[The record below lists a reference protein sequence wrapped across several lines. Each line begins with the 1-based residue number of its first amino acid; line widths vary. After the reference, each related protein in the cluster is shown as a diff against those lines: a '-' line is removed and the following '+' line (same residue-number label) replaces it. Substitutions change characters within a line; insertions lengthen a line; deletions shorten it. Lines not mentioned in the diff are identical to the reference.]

1 MRTYTHKI
9 SGWTRQHVTNNDWRI
24 TPADDSGERVVAF
37 LSAGTWQNLP
47 NDNPAHTWHD
57 RVVLRSGNPLPAW
70 AVSWL
75 TGAARHQAQSGRR
88 ELARMIAQADFDE
101 AMREGW

>member
-1 MRTYTHKI
+1 MKVYTHKI
-9 SGWTRQHVTNNDWRI
+9 SKWTRQHISCNDWRI

-37 LSAGTWQNLP
+37 LAAGTWQNLP
-47 NDNPAHTWHD
+47 NDNPAHTWDD
-57 RVVLRSGNPLPAW
+57 RIVVVSGPPLPDW

-75 TGAARHQAQSGRR
+75 TGAARAVAESGRR
-88 ELARMIAQADFDE
+88 ELARLIAQADFDE